1 MLAALALIWFLLFVP
16 SWTKRSEQKGD
27 VARERQAQRD
37 KLSRSVSAGV
47 AIKAARVSRTR
58 IVSLTF
64 AIVGAGVAIVSLIQ
78 GGVLVSSIS
87 AGVFVLAGLVNLAA
101 TKRLRDLVLE
111 GARMRNKVASGLIG
125 KSPVAKKPEA
135 ATTVDEKVWTPDEVP
150 NQVFGRV
157 GTLEEIVLAEV
168 VELPK
173 PEELDSKTL
182 DEILRRRRAN

>member
-16 SWTKRSEQKGD
+16 SWTKRSEQKSD

-47 AIKAARVSRTR
+47 AIKAAKVSRTKV
-58 IVSLTF
+58 VSLSL
-64 AIVGAGVAIVSLIQ
+64 AVIGAAVAVVALIQ
-78 GGVLVSSIS
+78 GDVLIS
-87 AGVFVLAGLVNLAA
+87 AISASVFVLAGLLNLSA
-101 TKRLRDLVLE
+101 TKRLRNLVLE

-125 KSPVAKKPEA
+125 KTPVAKKPEA
-135 ATTVDEKVWTPDEVP
+135 TIVVDEKVWTPDEVP

-157 GTLEEIVLAEV
+157 GTLEEVVLADV

-173 PEELDSKTL
+173 AEELDSKTL

>member
-47 AIKAARVSRTR
+47 AIKAARVSRTK

-64 AIVGAGVAIVSLIQ
+64 AIVGAGVSTVSLIQ
-78 GGVLVSSIS
+78 GGVLVSSI
-87 AGVFVLAGLVNLAA
+87 AAAVFVLA
-101 TKRLRDLVLE
+101 
-111 GARMRNKVASGLIG
+111 GLIG
-125 KSPVAKKPEA
+125 KSPVARKREES
-135 ATTVDEKVWTPDEVP
+135 TTVDEKVWTPDEVP

-173 PEELDSKTL
+173 QEELDSKTL